1 MRRKIEG
8 ALPKVG
14 AGEFGERVGEE
25 GVGLW
30 FRERERERER
40 SDGGEESRQR
50 TPSGSVS
57 GKERDREGQE
67 EGRLVALK
75 MTDRSLCDRDDRTRV
90 SFVREVE
97 VLKVCSLARLLDD
110 A

>member
-30 FRERERERER
+30 FRERER

-50 TPSGSVS
+50 TSSGSVS

-97 VLKVCSLARLLDD
+97 VLKVCPLARL
-110 A
+110 